1 MEHQAG
7 ISLSSLNLDW
17 RNCLG
22 QLADLVIYFQEI
34 ESCQMLVILVQN
46 YLAKSQDC
54 TGCKGRFESQMRQ
67 ICVRLGWR
75 KLSVLNQ
82 VIG

>member
-34 ESCQMLVILVQN
+34 ESCQMLVILV
-46 YLAKSQDC
+46 KIIWS
-54 TGCKGRFESQMRQ
+54 KGRFESQMRQ